1 MQENYST
8 KKLLGQALIILS
20 QKKNF
25 SKITISDI
33 TQVSGFNRQTFYY
46 HFRDKYELL
55 IWIYEQDAFRVV
67 DQQLNFDNW
76 HIYMQRL
83 LEVILQNK
91 DFYINTIH
99 TDEVYF
105 GDFVFR
111 FTETFFCRAIN
122 LLDVEG
128 KLHELDKQFYSQ
140 FFSFGIRGVLIN
152 WIKKNMKEDPARLAM
167 NLKRLAKDSIQLGYE
182 RFNEIQLEHEG
193 EKINETTSRT
203 L

>member
-1 MQENYST
+1 MQENFST

-33 TQVSGFNRQTFYY
+33 TQVSGYNRQTFYY

-55 IWIYEQDAFRVV
+55 VWIYEQDAFRIF
-67 DQQLNFDNW
+67 DQQLSFDNW

-83 LEVILQNK
+83 LEMILQNK
-91 DFYINTIH
+91 EFYINTIH
-99 TDEVYF
+99 TNEGYF
-105 GDFVFR
+105 GDFIFR
-111 FTETFFCRAIN
+111 VTEKFFCHAIN
-122 LLDVEG
+122 TLDVEG
-128 KLHELDKQFYSQ
+128 KLHEEDKQFYAQ

-152 WIKKNMKEDPARLAM
+152 WIKKNMKEDPVRLSM
-167 NLKRLAKDSIQLGYE
+167 NLKRLANDSIQLGYE
-182 RFNEIQLEHEG
+182 RYNETLGGHEG
-193 EKINETTSRT
+193 GKPNETTSRT